1 MGISL
6 KSVEVSKLVDGFLLV
21 LMRLALSILWKA
33 PVLTS
38 LRLLSTAQAPILRST
53 SSRLLYSSTQANLR
67 GCDQYVLSVS

>member
-1 MGISL
+1 M
-6 KSVEVSKLVDGFLLV
+6 EVSKLVDGFLLV

-53 SSRLLYSSTQANLR
+53 SSQLLCSTQANLR
-67 GCDQYVLSVS
+67 GCDQYALSVS